1 MATTY
6 LDPAEVLAAQKTLRT
21 RLLDHRSA
29 ISWPAG
35 RELAARL
42 LLHIDEPMACW
53 QLAVE
58 WMCGAFDVERVDGGY
73 ATPAQRT
80 YTLGSA
86 EARCADLEIDSL
98 RGIAIDNHDPGVAWI
113 WSSSRPVVFAEI
125 PQAKRLSRGLRQ
137 RLMAAG
143 TASKIAV
150 ALRESGKPFALLC
163 IDHMEK
169 RRDWTAE
176 QFACFQ
182 SLSAEVLGPILWT
195 AERLQADASAHAHTG
210 DIEDL
215 TPAELR
221 VAMLAA
227 TGMSYKEIARS
238 LSRSFSTVDHQLRS
252 IRRKLGVQSC
262 ARLARLLA
270 IRSGT
275 AWHREYSR

>member
-1 MATTY
+1 MVRTY
-6 LDPAEVLAAQKTLRT
+6 LDPTEVLTAQKMLRA

-29 ISWPAG
+29 VSWRPG
-35 RELAARL
+35 RELAAQL
-42 LLHIDEPMACW
+42 LLHIDEPMDCW
-53 QLAVE
+53 QLTVE
-58 WMCGAFDVERVDGGY
+58 WMCGAFEVERVDGGY

-80 YTLGSA
+80 YMLGSA
-86 EARCADLEIDSL
+86 EACCADLEIDSL

-125 PQAKRLSRGLRQ
+125 PQARRLSRGLRQ

-163 IDHMEK
+163 IDHVEK
-169 RRDWTAE
+169 RCDWTAE
-176 QFACFQ
+176 QYARFQ
-182 SLSAEVLGPILWT
+182 SLSGEVLGPILWT
-195 AERLQADASAHAHTG
+195 AERLQADASAHVDAG
-210 DIEDL
+210 DIDDL

-238 LSRSFSTVDHQLRS
+238 LGRSFSTVDHQLRS

-262 ARLARLLA
+262 TRLARLLA
-270 IRSGT
+270 KRS
-275 AWHREYSR
+275 